1 MHASL
6 FVTYLYSIACIKAAA
21 SFASGCNTKLQN
33 KNAAA
38 VTTSSYGTLAQNL
51 RGNLGTSTASW
62 SFAIISGE
70 LNPRGHRRLS
80 NFAARADELRDKQ
93 APHLRMHCKIFLFAN
108 LVSHAKLLGK
118 AADYEVFTDTFDP
131 SRGSFK
137 RGHGHGH
144 KNKSKAATFGERR
157 FGPRPKDQSVFF
169 MMKASDRS

>member
-1 MHASL
+1 
-6 FVTYLYSIACIKAAA
+6 
-21 SFASGCNTKLQN
+21 
-33 KNAAA
+33 
-38 VTTSSYGTLAQNL
+38 
-51 RGNLGTSTASW
+51 
-62 SFAIISGE
+62 
-70 LNPRGHRRLS
+70 
-80 NFAARADELRDKQ
+80 
-93 APHLRMHCKIFLFAN
+93 MHCKIFLFAN

-169 MMKASDRS
+169 MMKASDRSQPAPMEHVFHLLVIAFFYHQASHASMHGQTIYSTNHMRHLQTSKSSSSLNISNID